1 MSDALYRAERC
12 RDLAEEFRRLSE
24 MCTLPEM
31 RNHYSQMAEHYSSLA
46 EAKNL
51 GKLAYG
57 D

>member
-24 MCTLPEM
+24 MCTTPEM
-31 RNHYSQMAEHYSSLA
+31 RSRYSQMAEHYSSLGQ
-46 EAKNL
+46 AKDL
-51 GKLAYG
+51 GILAYS